1 MLILMKADHTLAQ
14 REQVVAKIKA
24 LGLTPHIIPGQNHV
38 AIGITGNPRALN
50 PDEFLCIEGVGDAI
64 KVTKPYKLAS
74 REFYPEQ
81 RQVKVGNLTFGDGH
95 FIIIAG
101 PCAVESQEHI
111 LRMAGI
117 VKAAGAHVLRGGTFK
132 PRSSPYAFQGL
143 GEAGLR
149 YLKEASLKTGLLTIT
164 EATDVHNLE
173 LVASYTDIV
182 QIGARNMHNFS
193 LLQEAGRLTNPIL
206 LKRGLSATIE
216 EWLMSAEY
224 ILSSGNPNVI
234 LCERGIRSFDP
245 STRNVLD
252 ICSVSLVRE
261 LSNLPVIVDPS
272 HATGRRSL
280 VVPAALAGFAI
291 GAHGLIIETH
301 DNPEKALV
309 DGPQS
314 IDPTQLTSVIRT
326 IRSLA
331 PTLGVCLPTL

>member
-1 MLILMKADHTLAQ
+1 MLILMKTGHTP
-14 REQVVAKIKA
+14 EQQAGVVDKIKA
-24 LGLTPHIIPGQNHV
+24 LGLNPHIIPGQNHV
-38 AIGITGNPRALN
+38 AIGITGNPGALN
-50 PDEFLCIEGVGDAI
+50 PDEFLCLPGVGDAI

-74 REFYPEQ
+74 REFYPQQ

-95 FIIIAG
+95 FVIIAG
-101 PCAVESQEHI
+101 PCAVESEEHI
-111 LRMAGI
+111 LLMAQA
-117 VKAAGAHVLRGGTFK
+117 VKAAGAHMLRGGTFK

-143 GEAGLR
+143 GEEGLR
-149 YLKEASLKTGLLTIT
+149 HLKQASLKTGLKTIT
-164 EATDVHNLE
+164 EATDVYNLE

-193 LLQEAGRLTNPIL
+193 LLQEAGRLGKPIL

-234 LCERGIRSFDP
+234 LCERGIRSFDN

-280 VVPAALAGFAI
+280 VASAALAGLAV
-291 GAHGLIIETH
+291 GAHGLIIEAH
-301 DNPEKALV
+301 NNPEKALV

-314 IDPTQLTSVIRT
+314 IDPAQLAKVVET
-326 IRSLA
+326 IRALA
-331 PTLGVCLPTL
+331 STLGVCVPAL